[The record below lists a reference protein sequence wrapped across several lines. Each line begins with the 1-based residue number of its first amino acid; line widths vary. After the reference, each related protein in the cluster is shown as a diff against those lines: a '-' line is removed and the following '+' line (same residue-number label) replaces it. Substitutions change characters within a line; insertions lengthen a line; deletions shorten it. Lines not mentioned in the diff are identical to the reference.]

1 MMSDDMLSQEEIEA
15 LLRGESIDSG
25 DDKNDDASAQKEQ
38 YNVEDYLDAMSQD
51 ALGEIG
57 NISFGSSA
65 TALSALLG
73 QKVDITTPTIS
84 MINREKLEEEFP
96 HPYVAIQVE
105 YTTGLIGMNLLVI
118 KQSDAAIIADLMLGG
133 DGLNPSE
140 ELGEIH
146 LSAVQEAMNQMMG
159 SAATSMSTIFNKK
172 VDISPPSIDLMNIRE
187 NEGSDNIP
195 EEDLLVRVSFRL
207 RVGDL
212 IDSNIMQLL
221 PLNFSKTLV
230 HQLLNPEEAAAEQVA
245 EEASAQAEQPEMPQQ
260 EAPQQQMSQDVSQ
273 MQQEMQQ
280 MQMQMQQPMMQQDM
294 PQMQQPMMQQDMSQ
308 MQMQQPMMQQPMMQ
322 QPMYAQPQ
330 YQQQQMNVQQAQF
343 AEFTQPSL
351 KQTEARNLNMLLDIP
366 LQVTV
371 ELGRTKRSVKD
382 ILELVSGSII
392 ELDKL
397 AGEPVDILVNSR
409 LIAKGE
415 VVVIDENFGVRIT
428 DILSKADRLNNLR

>member
-1 MMSDDMLSQEEIEA
+1 MMMSDDMLSQEEIEA
-15 LLRGESIDSG
+15 LLRGESIDKG

-38 YNVEDYLDAMSQD
+38 YNVGDYLDEMSQD

-65 TALSALLG
+65 TALSSLLG

-84 MINREKLEEEFP
+84 MINRDKLEEEFP

-105 YTTGLIGMNLLVI
+105 YTIGLTGMNLLVI

-187 NEGSDNIP
+187 DEGSENIP

-207 RVGDL
+207 RIGEL

-221 PLNFSKTLV
+221 PLEFSQSLV
-230 HQLLNPEEAAAEQVA
+230 QQLLNPEPV
-245 EEASAQAEQPEMPQQ
+245 EEISIEKESVSEPVTSQEQP
-260 EAPQQQMSQDVSQ
+260 
-273 MQQEMQQ
+273 
-280 MQMQMQQPMMQQDM
+280 MQQPMMQQ
-294 PQMQQPMMQQDMSQ
+294 QEAITMQQPI
-308 MQMQQPMMQQPMMQ
+308 
-322 QPMYAQPQ
+322 YAQPQ
-330 YQQQQMNVQQAQF
+330 QYQQQPMNVQQAQF
-343 AEFTQPSL
+343 TEFTQPSL

-366 LQVTV
+366 LHVTV

-382 ILELVSGSII
+382 VLELVSGSII